1 MINATAVK
9 GNQSGKVD
17 SRAGK
22 YLTFFLDREEY
33 GVEILKVQ
41 GHIRPLVGSSQV
53 LSLDESEHDVLSRF

>member
-1 MINATAVK
+1 MINTAAVQE
-9 GNQSGKVD
+9 NQSIKID

-41 GHIRPLVGSSQV
+41 GHIRPSFRSPQGAAT
-53 LSLDESEHDVLSRF
+53 